1 MQVGARYYNPATGS
15 FLTRDTDLGQLAY
28 VYCGDDPINMLDPS
42 GHDCIEPLK
51 KIVEYVKKTLEIGTT
66 VEINII
72 NINCHAQMVRM
83 YQDWTVRG
91 GQDPDGIVMRL
102 LHPSP
107 EELGDVDKLTR
118 ESIKEIYPK
127 MPTPPFVR
135 E

>member
-1 MQVGARYYNPATGS
+1 
-15 FLTRDTDLGQLAY
+15 
-28 VYCGDDPINMLDPS
+28 
-42 GHDCIEPLK
+42 
-51 KIVEYVKKTLEIGTT
+51 
-66 VEINII
+66 
-72 NINCHAQMVRM
+72 MVRM

-91 GQDPDGIVMRL
+91 GQDPGGSVMRL
-102 LHPSP
+102 LYPSP